1 MSTKHEIKPPARVV
15 TNEDKPFWDA
25 LDAERFVLARCSCG
39 AWYARSQACLTC
51 QASAASLIW
60 TAASGRGVVATFV
73 VFEKAYHACFEQRL
87 PYVVAVV
94 ELEEGPEFITNV
106 IGCSVDEVTIGM
118 AVDMVVIARGDQAI
132 HQAQARL

>member
-1 MSTKHEIKPPARVV
+1 
-15 TNEDKPFWDA
+15 
-25 LDAERFVLARCSCG
+25 
-39 AWYARSQACLTC
+39 
-51 QASAASLIW
+51 
-60 TAASGRGVVATFV
+60 VATFV